1 MEKTYS
7 FSMCLLAR
15 KNDLLLYK
23 KKQSWANTIVKID
36 VLVLNQLHYAFVPY
50 HPSNVAIISPTP
62 QTQVDSIVQEG
73 GYFRYKI
80 LGIIQHQYIRTIF
93 LMYVPKSGIV
103 IMIQIR
109 YFRNGTDA

>member
-1 MEKTYS
+1 
-7 FSMCLLAR
+7 MCLLAR
-15 KNDLLLYK
+15 KNDLFLCK
-23 KKQSWANTIVKID
+23 EKQSWANTIVKIYTCFRGNT
-36 VLVLNQLHYAFVPY
+36 LNQLHYAFVPFP
-50 HPSNVAIISPTP
+50 PSNVAIISPTP

-73 GYFRYKI
+73 GYFRFKI
-80 LGIIQHQYIRTIF
+80 LGIIQRQYIRTIM